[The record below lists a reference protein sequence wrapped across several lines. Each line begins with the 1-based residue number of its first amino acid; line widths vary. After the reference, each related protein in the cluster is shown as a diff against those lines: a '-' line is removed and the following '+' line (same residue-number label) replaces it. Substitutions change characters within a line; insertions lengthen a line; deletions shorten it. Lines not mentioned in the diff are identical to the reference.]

1 MTDKTEGQRSPDHPY
16 NAPGLCPL
24 QFLQAVYHDPTVD
37 PPDPHIFARNF
48 CRQIYNLHSITL
60 SVKWLLWQIIYQLQ
74 DHGRKDNQVTRTAD
88 RSVRGTNTRQLLFNI
103 CKKIISKIL

>member
-37 PPDPHIFARNF
+37 IGLRILAYVLGHRPEPMPSSCDDETQSQSQKKKSAKSFRLFMLFPSRFK
-48 CRQIYNLHSITL
+48 L
-60 SVKWLLWQIIYQLQ
+60 SVSGWFGQ
-74 DHGRKDNQVTRTAD
+74 
-88 RSVRGTNTRQLLFNI
+88 
-103 CKKIISKIL
+103 